1 MGVSAST
8 SEMLTP
14 RIETVS
20 PETIKSL
27 TFVGAGS
34 EGCVLTDGTSTYV
47 RKVFLNFGQQRHKIA
62 TKTYGP
68 IDQDKVFHNSKQ
80 RRDWEA
86 HNFLT
91 VLRAGGGFAAC
102 IPEEI
107 EVGEVPLED
116 FDPRQL
122 AKCLSADEENSAR
135 AQTFMSI
142 LLKTHKHQLVPY
154 VKYPHVGQDLSALCA
169 QRAVSETDLVQAFAG
184 LFCDLAQMKDL
195 GILHLDIKP
204 LNMTGRQQEDG
215 LKLMLIDFGFGG
227 LAGSPNVLKSA
238 EFRLKQPMPEYRY
251 LAPEFYVLHIVYF
264 SASKTWPPPGHRR
277 LEKVESF
284 EDAVAVLHR
293 TGRIKEKIRPRDMYE
308 PVSKLLERFRARSRK
323 EHDALDWLYV
333 GMQAMVTDYFVRVV
347 EMLARAEDTD
357 AVQELLRREV
367 QVLVESW
374 DTYSAAVSCLQTLHD
389 VRPKAGS
396 DLFES
401 VVRLLGASVLTVPAT
416 ARASVENM
424 DLCEQLQEFSLA

>member
-1 MGVSAST
+1 
-8 SEMLTP
+8 
-14 RIETVS
+14 
-20 PETIKSL
+20 
-27 TFVGAGS
+27 
-34 EGCVLTDGTSTYV
+34 
-47 RKVFLNFGQQRHKIA
+47 
-62 TKTYGP
+62 
-68 IDQDKVFHNSKQ
+68 
-80 RRDWEA
+80 
-86 HNFLT
+86 
-91 VLRAGGGFAAC
+91 
-102 IPEEI
+102 
-107 EVGEVPLED
+107 VPLKD
-116 FDPRQL
+116 FDHRQL
-122 AKCLSADEENSAR
+122 AKCLSTDEEKSVR
-135 AQTFMSI
+135 ADIFMRM
-142 LLKTHKHQLVPY
+142 LLETHEDQLVPY
-154 VKYPHVGQDLSALCA
+154 VKYPHAGKDLSALCA

-238 EFRLKQPMPEYRY
+238 EYRLKQPMPQYRY
-251 LAPEFYVLHIVYF
+251 LAPEFYLLHIVYF
-264 SASKTWPPPGHRR
+264 STSRAWPPPGHRR
-277 LEKVESF
+277 SEKVESF

-293 TGRIKEKIRPRDMYE
+293 TGRIAEKIRPRDIYV
-308 PVSKLLERFRARSRK
+308 PVSELLGRFRARSRK
-323 EHDALDWLYV
+323 EQVALDWLYK
-333 GMQAMVTDYFVRVV
+333 GMQAMVTEYFVRVV
-347 EMLARAEDTD
+347 EMLARAEDMD
-357 AVQELLRREV
+357 AVQELLRQEV

-389 VRPKAGS
+389 VRPKEGS